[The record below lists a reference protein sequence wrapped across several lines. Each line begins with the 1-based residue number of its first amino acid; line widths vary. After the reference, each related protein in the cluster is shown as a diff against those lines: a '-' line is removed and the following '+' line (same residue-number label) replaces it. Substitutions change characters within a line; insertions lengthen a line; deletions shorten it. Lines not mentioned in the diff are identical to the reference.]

1 MKNIFTIICFL
12 SIGTLSFAQTQTP
25 TTNPT
30 VPVTGG
36 SVETGVT
43 KPDPNAPVFKFE
55 IETYDFGDIPQGT
68 PVSYTFNFSNTGKSP
83 LVIADVYKSCG
94 CTTPEWS
101 DAPVLPG
108 QKGFIKATYNAE
120 KTGSFMKSLTISSNA
135 SEPNKV
141 IYIKGNVLAPTT
153 TTPTETPKN

>member
-1 MKNIFTIICFL
+1 MKEFLTII
-12 SIGTLSFAQTQTP
+12 SFMFAGVVAFAQTP
-25 TTNPT
+25 TTTPT

-36 SVETGVT
+36 SVESGITN
-43 KPDPNAPVFKFE
+43 PDPNAPVFKFE
-55 IETYDFGDIPQGT
+55 EETFDFGDIKQGT
-68 PVSYTFNFSNTGKSP
+68 PVTHTFAFVNTGKTP
-83 LVIADVYKSCG
+83 LVITEVYKSCG

-120 KTGSFMKSLTISSNA
+120 KTGSFMKSLTISSNS

-141 IYIKGNVLAPTT
+141 IYIKGNVLVPD